1 MANMTIKLFEKYAYG
16 IAAMKKMGEV
26 PENFRLYQCGW
37 VGGGQPDQ
45 WHGMQCEGAEFRA
58 AKSGPNKGVL
68 SIMIPGTKRSAY
80 GKLSQPHKFPLS
92 SECDIPNHANPTT

>member
-80 GKLSQPHKFPLS
+80 VSRAEIDAERDDHDEKPKEERAAS
-92 SECDIPNHANPTT
+92 

>member
-26 PENFRLYQCGW
+26 SEDFRLYQCGW
-37 VGGGQPDQ
+37 IGGGQPDK

-68 SIMIPGTKRSAY
+68 SIMIPGTKRSVYVSRAEIEAEREAE
-80 GKLSQPHKFPLS
+80 KKHEMSAKVT
-92 SECDIPNHANPTT
+92 E